1 MRTAGTTTFTSAA
14 LVLAERAN
22 ELGLAAP
29 GFRSPPRIVGL
40 DRTVRRGRGGTGGVV
55 AVRIADRPLTAI
67 IGDMIE
73 GVIVVNR
80 LEPPEADRVR
90 TLLWRS
96 MLQFT
101 IHANDAARANGAV
114 RGRGLAEPRVA

>member
-1 MRTAGTTTFTSAA
+1 MRTAGTSTFTSAA
-14 LVLAERAN
+14 LALAERAA

-29 GFRSPPRIVGL
+29 GFRSPPRIVGV

-55 AVRIADRPLTAI
+55 AVRISDRPLTAI
-67 IGDMIE
+67 LGDMIE

-80 LEPPEADRVR
+80 LAPPEADRVR

-96 MLQFT
+96 MLRFT
-101 IHANDAARANGAV
+101 IE
-114 RGRGLAEPRVA
+114 LAGSRVA

>member
-1 MRTAGTTTFTSAA
+1 MRTAGTSTFTAA
-14 LVLAERAN
+14 ARVLAERAS

-40 DRTVRRGRGGTGGVV
+40 NRSVRRGRTGTGGVV
-55 AVRIADRPLTAI
+55 AVRIQDRPLTAVV
-67 IGDMIE
+67 GDMIE
-73 GVIVVNR
+73 GVLVINR

-90 TLLWRS
+90 TLLWRA

-101 IHANDAARANGAV
+101 LGQS
-114 RGRGLAEPRVA
+114 EPRVA